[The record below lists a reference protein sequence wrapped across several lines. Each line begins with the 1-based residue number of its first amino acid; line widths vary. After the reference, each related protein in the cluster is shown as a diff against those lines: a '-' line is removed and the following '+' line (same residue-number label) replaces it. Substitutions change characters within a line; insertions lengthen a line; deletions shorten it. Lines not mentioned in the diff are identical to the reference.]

1 VRARREAREE
11 VQEGSIAESSGR
23 ERYEAGGA
31 IGAAEA
37 QSLDGETEMREEDGN
52 AALDDDTIW
61 DEQPS
66 RIGGISLEGVC
77 ESSKEPPDKIDE
89 VNKMDEGSG
98 VDMINDDHGSSLQVF
113 LGGPTVVVDFGS
125 SPYGL
130 SAASSITHSSS
141 STISVTASGLNG
153 VEVFEAERIDA
164 GRNGGE
170 DDAFA
175 GRGDL
180 EIGKEAAELDGL
192 RERDMERDGVIEGP
206 EESVSGGYGSS
217 NTVASVPGDIYSNA
231 CKGFQN
237 LSSSSSSSGSSSS
250 LSSLASGSSVG
261 RNSNEVIGSAV
272 PMELSPTRLQFFVR
286 AFTHTIVLQAYGS
299 DLVESVHQQILLKTG
314 LPISEQRLIFGRLQ
328 LQQDQTLESCHVAND
343 ATLTLVARMRST
355 ALPASWQ
362 LINDLVSTIRHMC
375 AVGDQQGQLGLKLMH
390 SQDCVRA
397 SVQEFL
403 KMAVKS
409 VPVSEHMQVRVF
421 FFSYLYLND
430 W

>member
-1 VRARREAREE
+1 MRARREAREE

-52 AALDDDTIW
+52 AALDDDTTW

-66 RIGGISLEGVC
+66 RISGISLEGVC

-89 VNKMDEGSG
+89 VHKMDEGSG

-113 LGGPTVVVDFGS
+113 LGVPTVVVDFGS

-130 SAASSITHSSS
+130 SAASSTTHSSL

-153 VEVFEAERIDA
+153 VEVFEAERIDV

-180 EIGKEAAELDGL
+180 EVGKEAAELDGL
-192 RERDMERDGVIEGP
+192 RERDMERDGVIEGQ

-217 NTVASVPGDIYSNA
+217 NTVASVPGDIYSSA

-237 LSSSSSSSGSSSS
+237 LSSSSSST

-261 RNSNEVIGSAV
+261 RNSNEITGSAT

-409 VPVSEHMQVRVF
+409 VPVSEHMQVRF
-421 FFSYLYLND
+421 FILK
-430 W
+430 

>member
-1 VRARREAREE
+1 MRARREAREE

-52 AALDDDTIW
+52 AALDDDTTW

-66 RIGGISLEGVC
+66 RISGISLEGVC
-77 ESSKEPPDKIDE
+77 ESSKEPPDKLEE

-130 SAASSITHSSS
+130 SAASSTTHSSS
-141 STISVTASGLNG
+141 SIVSVTTSGLNG
-153 VEVFEAERIDA
+153 VEVFEADRIDV
-164 GRNGGE
+164 GRNEGE

-180 EIGKEAAELDGL
+180 EAGKEATELDGL
-192 RERDMERDGVIEGP
+192 RERELERDGVIEGQ

-217 NTVASVPGDIYSNA
+217 NTVASVPGESSASSSASI
-231 CKGFQN
+231 GFQN
-237 LSSSSSSSGSSSS
+237 SSSSS

-261 RNSNEVIGSAV
+261 RNSNEVTARVDTGSATA
-272 PMELSPTRLQFFVR
+272 MEMSPTRLQFFVR
-286 AFTHTIVLQAYGS
+286 TLAHTIVLQAYGS

-328 LQQDQTLESCHVAND
+328 LQQDQTLESCQVAND

-409 VPVSEHMQVRVF
+409 VPVSEHMQVRLF
-421 FFSYLYLND
+421 IYL
-430 W
+430 

>member
-1 VRARREAREE
+1 MRARREAREE

-52 AALDDDTIW
+52 AARDDDNTW
-61 DEQPS
+61 DERPS
-66 RIGGISLEGVC
+66 RIGCISLEGVC

-89 VNKMDEGSG
+89 VNKMDASSD

-130 SAASSITHSSS
+130 SAASSTTHSSS
-141 STISVTASGLNG
+141 STISVTASGLSG
-153 VEVFEAERIDA
+153 VEVFEAERIDV

-180 EIGKEAAELDGL
+180 EVGKEAAELDGL
-192 RERDMERDGVIEGP
+192 RERDMERDGVVEGP

-217 NTVASVPGDIYSNA
+217 NTVASVPGESICSSA
-231 CKGFQN
+231 CMGFQN
-237 LSSSSSSSGSSSS
+237 LSSSS

-261 RNSNEVIGSAV
+261 RNNNEVTAKVDTGSAT

-286 AFTHTIVLQAYGS
+286 AFAHTIVLQAYGS

-409 VPVSEHMQVRVF
+409 VPAS
-421 FFSYLYLND
+421 
-430 W
+430 